1 MCVDRF
7 PARPYIADGHPANQT
22 AIVNGNVTFS
32 CPIYEDMAPHISW
45 ARYHAYHDSDAD
57 GNLTANPSAIRLEVF
72 YFSILSFSGDGKILM
87 SVVGSLSMLMA
98 FPICTEKSKL
108 NGDGIIR

>member
-22 AIVNGNVTFS
+22 AIVNGNATFS

-45 ARYHAYHDSDAD
+45 ARYHAYHDNDTD

-72 YFSILSFSGDGKILM
+72 FF
-87 SVVGSLSMLMA
+87 
-98 FPICTEKSKL
+98 F
-108 NGDGIIR
+108 